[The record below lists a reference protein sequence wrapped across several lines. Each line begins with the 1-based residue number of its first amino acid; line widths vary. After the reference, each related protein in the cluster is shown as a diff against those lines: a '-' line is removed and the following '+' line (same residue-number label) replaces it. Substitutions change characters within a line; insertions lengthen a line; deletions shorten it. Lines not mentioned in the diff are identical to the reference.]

1 MTGRELKSQKLRG
14 VGSEIDPLRHGM
26 DWSEEDLEKPQI
38 LVEST
43 YGQSHPG
50 SFHLDLLVGEVDK
63 GVWESGMKPANS
75 YATDICDGIAQGHD
89 GMNFSLASR
98 EIIADMVEIHATAEP
113 YDGLVLI
120 SSCDKAIPAHLI
132 AAARLDMPTI
142 HVPGGSMIT
151 GFGGLTLEQV
161 GTFAADYERGKM
173 SADEYRFYK
182 LNVCPSCGA
191 CQFMGTA
198 STHQVLAEALGLAL
212 PGSALIPTSFNTLG
226 KMARKAGKQIKYL
239 IENNITA
246 RTILTREAFINAIIV
261 HAAIGGSTNALLHLP
276 AVAHEVGIEL
286 EPEVFDE
293 INRRI
298 PYLADVKPSGKY
310 PTEYFYYAGGVPAV
324 MRELKGYLNLNVM
337 TVTGKTLGENL
348 KDLEDSGYFKL
359 SAGYLSKFGL
369 KREDVIRPIDNPIQ
383 SNGSIAI
390 LKGNLAPDGAVV
402 KHSAVSKDMLVHKG
416 QARVFDSEEDA
427 LNAIIKRTVKP
438 GDVIIVRYEGPKGS
452 GMPEMFYATEALAS
466 DPELVSTTALVTD
479 GRFSGASRG
488 PCIGHVSP
496 EAAEGGPIAL
506 IEDGDII
513 LIDIPGRMLDIVGI
527 NGKELLPEDVERIL
541 VERKNKWIKPESRF
555 KSGVLGVYSKLA
567 VSAMKG
573 GYMEI

>member
-1 MTGRELKSQKLRG
+1 MTNELKSKKIREI
-14 VGSEIDPLRHGM
+14 GSEIDSLRYGM
-26 DWSEEDLEKPQI
+26 DWLKEDMDKPQV

-50 SFHLDLLVGEVDK
+50 SYHLNSLVEEVDK
-63 GVWESGMKPANS
+63 GAWESGMKPANS

-89 GMNFSLASR
+89 GMNYSLVSR
-98 EIIADMVEIHATAEP
+98 EIIADMVEIHASAEP

-120 SSCDKAIPAHLI
+120 SSCDKAVPAHLI

-151 GFGGLTLEQV
+151 GFGDLTLEQV
-161 GTFAADYERGKM
+161 GAFAADYERGKM
-173 SADEYRFYK
+173 TSEEYEFYK
-182 LNVCPSCGA
+182 YNACPTCGA

-212 PGSALIPTSFNTLG
+212 PGSALIPTAFNALG
-226 KMARKAGKQIKYL
+226 KMARMAGKQIKYL

-246 RTILTREAFINAIIV
+246 STILTREAFINAIMV

-276 AVAHEVGIEL
+276 AIAHELNITL
-286 EPEVFDE
+286 EPELFDE
-293 INRRI
+293 INRKI
-298 PYLADVKPSGKY
+298 PYLANIKPGGKY

-324 MRELKGYLNLNVM
+324 MEELKQFLNLDVM

-348 KDLEDSGYFKL
+348 KELEDSDYFRR
-359 SAGYLSKFGL
+359 SDGYLRKFGI
-369 KREDVIRPIDNPIQ
+369 KREDVIRPIGDPIQ

-390 LKGNLAPDGAVV
+390 LKGNIAPDGAVV
-402 KHSAVSKDMLVHKG
+402 KHSAVSKEMLVHKG
-416 QARVFDSEEDA
+416 QARVFDREEDA
-427 LNAIIKRTVKP
+427 LDAILKRNIKP

-452 GMPEMFYATEALAS
+452 GMPEMFYTTEALAS
-466 DPELVSTTALVTD
+466 DPELVSSTALITD

-496 EAAEGGPIAL
+496 EAAEGGPIAF

-513 LIDIPGRMLDIVGI
+513 SIDIPARKLDIIGVAGV
-527 NGKELLPEDVERIL
+527 EMLPSEIEAKLD
-541 VERKNKWIKPESRF
+541 ERKKIWMKLDKRF
-555 KSGVLGVYSKLA
+555 RSGVLGVYTRLA
-567 VSAMKG
+567 VSAMRG
-573 GYMEI
+573 GYTET